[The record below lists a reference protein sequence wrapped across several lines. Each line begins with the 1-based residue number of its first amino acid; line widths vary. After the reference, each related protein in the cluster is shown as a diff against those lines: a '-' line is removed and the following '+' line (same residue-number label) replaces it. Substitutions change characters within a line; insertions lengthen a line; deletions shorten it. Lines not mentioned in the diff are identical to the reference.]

1 MLNTL
6 KKYWNYDNF
15 RPLQAEI
22 IQSVLDGRDT
32 LALMPT
38 GGGKS
43 LCFQVPTMV
52 MGGLCL
58 VITPLISLMKDQV
71 ENLRCRNIRAAA
83 IYTGMS
89 YEQQK
94 VALDNCQWGPYHFLY
109 VSPER
114 LESEEFRERLTRLP
128 ICLIAVDEAHC
139 ISQWGY
145 DFRPSYLKIAEI
157 RDLVARKACGLED
170 ASLQN
175 GSTAAYSLKTGG
187 VPILALTATAT
198 PDVVDDIQER
208 LAFREKNVLRKS
220 FLRSNLSYVV
230 RQTNKKADE
239 IVHILSKVPGSAI
252 VYVRNRQRAQEL
264 ATYLNEKGLS
274 ADFYHAGLNSK
285 ERSEKQEA
293 WKKFRERSQGE
304 LQNGSRAAYSLEAR
318 GERQEAKGD
327 EAMRREGE
335 RSGTRVIVATNAFGM
350 GIDKPDVRVV
360 IHHDLP
366 DTIEAYFQEA
376 GRAGRDEQR
385 AFAVLLYD
393 PAQDKA
399 KARKRVADNYPPEEF
414 LHTVYHK
421 TCNYLG
427 VGADSGQGAT
437 FFLDV
442 YDLCQ
447 KMHLPILTTY
457 SALHLL
463 SQMGYFSFE
472 EDQEIQ
478 PRVQIRVQRRELDNY
493 NLTDTQMALLESLMR
508 EYTGIFTDLQ
518 YLRGGQPSCS
528 LEDASL
534 QNGGNAAYS
543 LETKRHELLVSLA
556 QKGIISY
563 VPRTIANVL
572 RLNVNRQ
579 AEIRIP
585 EHFYTGR
592 KTHYVEKLKAMVE
605 YADNQLY
612 CRSQLLLSY
621 FGEND
626 AATCGTCD
634 ICRKNRS

>member
-1 MLNTL
+1 MLQTL

-22 IQSVLDGRDT
+22 IQSILDGRDT

-58 VITPLISLMKDQV
+58 VITPLIALMKDQV
-71 ENLRCRNIRAAA
+71 ENLKKRDIRAAA

-94 VALDNCQWGPYHFLY
+94 TALDNCQWGPYHFLY

-114 LESEEFRERLTRLP
+114 LESEEFRERLSRLP

-145 DFRPSYLKIAEI
+145 DFRPSYLRIAEI
-157 RDLVARKACGLED
+157 REVIRRKGDEAIRRE
-170 ASLQN
+170 
-175 GSTAAYSLKTGG
+175 

-208 LAFREKNVLRKS
+208 LAFREKHVLRKS
-220 FLRSNLSYVV
+220 FARPNISYVV

-239 IVHILSKVPGSAI
+239 IVHILSRVPGSAI
-252 VYVRNRQRAQEL
+252 VYVRNRQRAQEI
-264 ATYLNEKGLS
+264 AAYLQEKGIS
-274 ADFYHAGLNSK
+274 ADFYHAGLTSK

-304 LQNGSRAAYSLEAR
+304 LQNGSKAAYSLEAR
-318 GERQEAKGD
+318 GEE
-327 EAMRREGE
+327 
-335 RSGTRVIVATNAFGM
+335 TRVIVATNAFGM
-350 GIDKPDVRVV
+350 GIDKADVRVV

-376 GRAGRDEQR
+376 GRAGRDEQK

-393 PAQDKA
+393 PSTDKA
-399 KARKRVADNYPPEEF
+399 KARKRVVDNYPDEEF

-442 YDLCQ
+442 YDLCR
-447 KMHLPILTTY
+447 KMHLPIIPTY

-463 SQMGYFSFE
+463 SQMGYFSFD
-472 EDQEIQ
+472 EDQEIR
-478 PRVQIRVQRRELDNY
+478 PRVMIRVQRRELENY
-493 NLTDTQMALLESLMR
+493 TLTPEQIALLESLMR

-518 YLRGGQPSCS
+518 YLRAFEAMSQKGD
-528 LEDASL
+528 E
-534 QNGGNAAYS
+534 
-543 LETKRHELLVSLA
+543 EKRHELLVSLA

-605 YADNQLY
+605 YADNSLY
-612 CRSQLLLSY
+612 CRSQVLQSY

-626 AATCGTCD
+626 AEACGTCD
-634 ICRKNRS
+634 VCRMRKKAVNGG

>member
-1 MLNTL
+1 MTAHEAL
-6 KKYWNYDNF
+6 KTYFGYDDF

-22 IQSVLDGRDT
+22 VQSVLDGRDT

-43 LCFQVPTMV
+43 LCFQVPTMA
-52 MGGLCL
+52 MNGLCL
-58 VITPLISLMKDQV
+58 VITPLIALMKDQV
-71 ENLRCRNIRAAA
+71 ENLRRRDIRAAA

-94 VALDNCQWGPYHFLY
+94 TALDNCMWGPYHFLY

-114 LESEEFRERLTRLP
+114 LESEEFRERLARLP

-175 GSTAAYSLKTGG
+175 GSTAAYSLKTGL

-198 PDVVDDIQER
+198 PEVVNDIQER

-220 FLRSNLSYVV
+220 FARPNINYVV
-230 RQTNKKADE
+230 RESNKKADE
-239 IVHILSKVPGSAI
+239 IVHILNSVPGSAI
-252 VYVRNRQRAQEL
+252 VYVRNRQRAQEI
-264 ATYLNEKGLS
+264 AAYLQENGIS
-274 ADFYHAGLNSK
+274 ADFYHAGLSSK

-293 WKKFRERSQGE
+293 WKKFRGRSHGE
-304 LQNGSRAAYSLEAR
+304 LQDGSKAAYRL
-318 GERQEAKGD
+318 EAKG
-327 EAMRREGE
+327 EE
-335 RSGTRVIVATNAFGM
+335 TRVIVATNAFGM

-376 GRAGRDEQR
+376 GRAGRDEQK

-393 PAQDKA
+393 PSDKT
-399 KARKRVADNYPPEEF
+399 KARKRIADNYPEEQM
-414 LHTVYHK
+414 LHDVYHK

-427 VGADSGQGAT
+427 IGADSGQGAT
-437 FFLDV
+437 FFIDMF
-442 YDLCQ
+442 DLCK
-447 KMHLPILTTY
+447 KMHLPVFPTY

-463 SQMGYFSFE
+463 SQMGYFSFDE
-472 EDQEIQ
+472 EQEIQ
-478 PRVQIRVQRRELDNY
+478 PRVRLRVSRRELEEYRLNE
-493 NLTDTQMALLESLMR
+493 TQNELLEHLMR

-518 YLRGGQPSCS
+518 YVHKLDDKHQ
-528 LEDASL
+528 
-534 QNGGNAAYS
+534 
-543 LETKRHELLVSLA
+543 ELVALA
-556 QKGIISY
+556 QRRIIDY
-563 VPRTIANVL
+563 VPRTKANVL
-572 RLNVNRQ
+572 RLTVNRQ
-579 AEIRIP
+579 AQIRIP
-585 EHFYTGR
+585 QDFYHER
-592 KTHYVEKLKAMVE
+592 KNHYANKLKAMVE
-605 YADNQLY
+605 YAENKHY
-612 CRSQLLLSY
+612 CRSQVLLSY

-626 AATCGTCD
+626 APTCGTCD
-634 ICRKNRS
+634 ICRANTKH